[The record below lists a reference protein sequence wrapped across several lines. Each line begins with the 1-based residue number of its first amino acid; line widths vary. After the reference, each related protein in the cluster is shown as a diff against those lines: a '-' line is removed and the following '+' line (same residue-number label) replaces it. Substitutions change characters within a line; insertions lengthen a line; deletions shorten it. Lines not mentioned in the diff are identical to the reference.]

1 MPDRFVEH
9 PNLMVTMTN
18 VKFAELGQ
26 IESAKKI
33 KDKSVKKLTLV
44 LKADNSFDFNE
55 QINGMGNFIKKYWG
69 IEIDSKDRKSMINFV
84 CH

>member
-26 IESAKKI
+26 IEVQKK
-33 KDKSVKKLTLV
+33 
-44 LKADNSFDFNE
+44 
-55 QINGMGNFIKKYWG
+55 
-69 IEIDSKDRKSMINFV
+69 
-84 CH
+84 

>member
-33 KDKSVKKLTLV
+33 KNK
-44 LKADNSFDFNE
+44 
-55 QINGMGNFIKKYWG
+55 
-69 IEIDSKDRKSMINFV
+69 R
-84 CH
+84 

>member
-26 IESAKKI
+26 IESDKKI

-55 QINGMGNFIKKYWG
+55 QINGMGNFIKNIG
-69 IEIDSKDRKSMINFV
+69 E
-84 CH
+84 